1 MFVGFI
7 YTECQSPGP
16 FKEEPG
22 FKFKSVVD
30 FNLNGRKADKQEIE
44 TTLNSVTAA
53 FMPYKAPTI
62 DVFMKP
68 DDFKNLE
75 KQWSYQGISSGK
87 YAFVRQFTSG
97 VSNGRPDN
105 PFHQGF
111 VIDASELGLLIQ
123 ESTEISEVSF
133 PRPVDFHSWNDW
145 LTPRGDVELEDA
157 KLESNNPPFPER
169 NDASRFRAIETL
181 VEAKPEASGRILS
194 DFEASLTSGL
204 NLAIAADSADEFLT
218 WVSFL
223 THLIPMGSAWK
234 FPFTSSP
241 HGAKLETSD
250 GTIAIYR
257 GPQTDRGRTTSPW
270 VELAKTVVDYGLQAE
285 IEALIGEISRTLAFP
300 GKEASENLVALPLA
314 FCMMPKS
321 VLEEDILREVA
332 ANAAELLEVSQF
344 NAHWTSE
351 AAAQQVFEKL
361 ETPTNIFS
369 SLVNLERL
377 SARLGNLPVGV
388 Q

>member
-16 FKEEPG
+16 FKQESG

-30 FNLNGRKADKQEIE
+30 FKLSDQEADKRDIE

-53 FMPYKAPTI
+53 FLPYKAPSI

-68 DDFKNLE
+68 EDFRNLD
-75 KQWSYQGISSGK
+75 KQWSYQRLSSGK

-111 VIDASELGLLIQ
+111 VVDTSEIGLLIKQ
-123 ESTEISEVSF
+123 STDISEVSF

-145 LTPRGDVELEDA
+145 LTPRGDVEVENTQIEA
-157 KLESNNPPFPER
+157 NNPPFPEQ
-169 NDASRFRAIETL
+169 NDASRFREIETL
-181 VEAKPEASGRILS
+181 VEAQPVISAQILG
-194 DFEASLTSGL
+194 DFEDALRSGENLTV
-204 NLAIAADSADEFLT
+204 AARSTAEFLT

-223 THLIPMGSAWK
+223 THLIPLPAAWK
-234 FPFTSSP
+234 VPFTSYP
-241 HGAKLETSD
+241 GRETLETSA
-250 GTIAIYR
+250 GAIAIYLGDQKAR
-257 GPQTDRGRTTSPW
+257 QQSGSPW

-285 IEALIGEISRTLAFP
+285 IDELIGEISLCLAFP
-300 GKEASENLVALPLA
+300 GNAASENLVVLPLA
-314 FCMMPKS
+314 FCMLPKS
-321 VLEEDILREVA
+321 ILDAGLLHEVA
-332 ANAAELLEVSQF
+332 SQVAECLETSQIRASWVS
-344 NAHWTSE
+344 
-351 AAAQQVFEKL
+351 AAAVQKVFEKL

-369 SLVNLERL
+369 SLVNAELL
-377 SARLGNLPVGV
+377 SAHLANLPVGT